1 MPKGKLEYDPRYI
14 TPKDPAKSPEAYSAA
29 SEVKD
34 NISPIKNV
42 KRAAEAQ
49 SMQEDFE
56 KKMVNETKKRRVGG
70 KTRHRKSK
78 KSKKTKRRSR
88 K

>member
-1 MPKGKLEYDPRYI
+1 MPKGKLEYDPSYI
-14 TPKDPAKSPEAYSAA
+14 TPRDPAKSPEAYSAA

-70 KTRHRKSK
+70 KSRRR

>member
-49 SMQEDFE
+49 SMQEAFS
-56 KKMVNETKKRRVGG
+56 KKMIMASRKGG
-70 KTRHRKSK
+70 RRKSRRGNK
-78 KSKKTKRRSR
+78 GRRRKTKRRS
-88 K
+88 